1 MRLVHIAESG
11 ALAGRCVLSRLDVG
25 LSGLPRLALRLA
37 FPKLGLNGRAA
48 QRVDRHSR
56 FAGNFNLRRD
66 DRRPRYS
73 LLRQRGRVPAQRLSR
88 LYSRDKAAAFGTGL
102 LCHKH
107 AHSSHCIAV
116 FFIRSKNEN
125 LSYKIESFSRPGVRL

>member
-88 LYSRDKAAAFGTGL
+88 LYSRDKAAAFGCEG
-102 LCHKH
+102 
-107 AHSSHCIAV
+107 A
-116 FFIRSKNEN
+116 KNGPAGSI
-125 LSYKIESFSRPGVRL
+125 LPVGPFLFADQALM